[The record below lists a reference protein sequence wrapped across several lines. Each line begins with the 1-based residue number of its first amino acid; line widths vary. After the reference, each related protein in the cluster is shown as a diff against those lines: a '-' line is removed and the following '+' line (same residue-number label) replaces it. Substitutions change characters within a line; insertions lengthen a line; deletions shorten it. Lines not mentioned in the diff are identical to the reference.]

1 MSIDDYRHNKISGS
15 VLLWD
20 IGMTGVSFAGPVGAG
35 ISAFYFIGVRNPPKY
50 FHHQVK
56 DYDELRRVQID
67 NTRVRN

>member
-1 MSIDDYRHNKISGS
+1 
-15 VLLWD
+15 
-20 IGMTGVSFAGPVGAG
+20 MTGVSFAGPVGAG